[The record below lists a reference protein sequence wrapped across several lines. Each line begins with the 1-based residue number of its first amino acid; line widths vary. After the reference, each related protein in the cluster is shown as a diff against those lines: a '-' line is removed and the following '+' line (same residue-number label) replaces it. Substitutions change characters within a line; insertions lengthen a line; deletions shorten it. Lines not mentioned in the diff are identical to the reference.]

1 MNIKKLN
8 RKGFSHVEMA
18 IVVLV
23 VAALGFVGYRV
34 LKNTSHAGS
43 NCSGQTL
50 SLNSSGQC
58 VIDMQNLIYAFNVTK
73 ADVAVTGTFTA
84 NTKNAVLAFQQNV
97 FASNKSQWNGIAGP
111 NTWTKLCTLVPALQ
125 NWTAYQAQ
133 LDACGKT
140 NIKATGPSAS
150 GPLRLNRP
158 ASLNIA
164 SDGMLWVVNN
174 GHNVLNTTASVEMI
188 NVATGK
194 LVNIMGD
201 TSDQKR
207 GGGIDFIDWWTFSS
221 TFDNEGNLYVSG
233 MNADGYNVKKI
244 SKYFDHLDT
253 FQWNPK
259 SDQDLS
265 YPYSLARGK
274 NGIIF
279 AATGINS
286 DNLST
291 TLAYNSS
298 KDGSFSLFTDGTYGK
313 SNINDIGKYTY
324 TPHSMVIQNDNL
336 AWIANPANNNL
347 ISVDLNMGNQNSYG
361 NSSQSK
367 GLGLFNP
374 TVLNIDSKNRLW
386 VLNNGTSLTSSLSV
400 LDTSG
405 KVPLLVKTI
414 SLSTS
419 LNKGQTSIDFHRS
432 SMISYGN
439 YIWISDTAN
448 NCMYQVNINT
458 YSVKAFGNGSGN
470 YAFNGNTEMAV
481 DAKGNLFVSN
491 TDSNTITEL
500 NANTGALVQ
509 VLN

>member
-1 MNIKKLN
+1 
-8 RKGFSHVEMA
+8 
-18 IVVLV
+18 
-23 VAALGFVGYRV
+23 
-34 LKNTSHAGS
+34 
-43 NCSGQTL
+43 
-50 SLNSSGQC
+50 
-58 VIDMQNLIYAFNVTK
+58 
-73 ADVAVTGTFTA
+73 
-84 NTKNAVLAFQQNV
+84 
-97 FASNKSQWNGIAGP
+97 
-111 NTWTKLCTLVPALQ
+111 
-125 NWTAYQAQ
+125 
-133 LDACGKT
+133 
-140 NIKATGPSAS
+140 
-150 GPLRLNRP
+150 
-158 ASLNIA
+158 
-164 SDGMLWVVNN
+164 
-174 GHNVLNTTASVEMI
+174 
-188 NVATGK
+188 
-194 LVNIMGD
+194 
-201 TSDQKR
+201 
-207 GGGIDFIDWWTFSS
+207 
-221 TFDNEGNLYVSG
+221 
-233 MNADGYNVKKI
+233 
-244 SKYFDHLDT
+244 
-253 FQWNPK
+253 
-259 SDQDLS
+259 LS

-291 TLAYNSS
+291 TLAYNWS

-347 ISVDLNMGNQNSYG
+347 ISVDLHMGNQNSYS

-374 TVLNIDSKNRLW
+374 YVLNIDSKNRLW